1 MKRVTYAKKALKALS
16 RIPVNEERRIRAK
29 VVQYADDP
37 ASQANNVRKLQG
49 MDYYRL
55 RVGDWR
61 VIFKDDGTVID
72 VIKVAPRGEAYEGI
86 E

>member
-1 MKRVTYAKKALKALS
+1 MKKVTYAKKAIRALS
-16 RIPVNEERRIRAK
+16 RLPVNEEKRIRAK
-29 VVQYADDP
+29 VAQYAADP

-61 VIFKDDGTVID
+61 VIFKEDGTVVD
-72 VIKVAPRGEAYEGI
+72 VVKVAPRGEAYEGI

>member
-1 MKRVTYAKKALKALS
+1 MKRVSYAKKALRALS
-16 RIPVNEERRIRAK
+16 RIPVNEEMRIRAK
-29 VVQYADDP
+29 VAQYANDP

-61 VIFKDDGTVID
+61 VIFKEDHTVID
-72 VIKVAPRGEAYEGI
+72 VVKVAPRGDAYEGI